1 MQSFGV
7 AYPEA
12 QGSSG
17 PRESFVYKQL
27 NELPP
32 QDRCLVIYELAR
44 IETMISHL
52 PVYSERDCGGSLGG
66 VW

>member
-12 QGSSG
+12 QGSPSLTD
-17 PRESFVYKQL
+17 SSVCKQL

-32 QDRCLVIYELAR
+32 QDRCLVVYELAR

-52 PVYSERDCGGSLGG
+52 PVYSECEYGKSFRGI
-66 VW
+66 W